1 MRRCLLT
8 LLCLAV
14 LCGTA
19 SAQTT
24 RARLLQD
31 LPRTAGAYWAY
42 PGPSQE
48 KLTPPPAGYEPF
60 YISHYGRHGSRYLGE
75 NDAYELALS
84 MLDSAGRAG
93 KLTPLGRDV
102 LEKLR
107 VCYADA
113 LHREGELS
121 VLGGEQHRGI
131 ARRMYERFPELLS
144 LPMKV
149 DARSSTAG
157 RCMMSMAFFCQ
168 ELKGLNPSLEIG
180 LRASE
185 REMPFVVGDNEMAL
199 PAGPAADSLQKVVA
213 DMRRAAFDATRL
225 TGTLFDGFDTGED
238 GPSLMYALHTV
249 AADLQNVPE
258 LGISL
263 LDLFTPD
270 ELFAIWNANNAFWV
284 RYVGMAPGA
293 TPRYLRQVPVRDSIV
308 RAADQVIRS
317 GEPALTLRFSH
328 DSSVATLAYLM
339 GLEETQGQV
348 TTLENAYESV
358 SIDRLVPM
366 ACNIQLVFYR
376 REGSDDILV
385 KFLYN
390 ENETTIPVKT
400 DVSPYYHWTDVRRFW
415 KMK

>member
-1 MRRCLLT
+1 
-8 LLCLAV
+8 
-14 LCGTA
+14 
-19 SAQTT
+19 
-24 RARLLQD
+24 
-31 LPRTAGAYWAY
+31 
-42 PGPSQE
+42 
-48 KLTPPPAGYEPF
+48 
-60 YISHYGRHGSRYLGE
+60 
-75 NDAYELALS
+75 
-84 MLDSAGRAG
+84 
-93 KLTPLGRDV
+93 
-102 LEKLR
+102 
-107 VCYADA
+107 
-113 LHREGELS
+113 
-121 VLGGEQHRGI
+121 
-131 ARRMYERFPELLS
+131 
-144 LPMKV
+144 
-149 DARSSTAG
+149 
-157 RCMMSMAFFCQ
+157 
-168 ELKGLNPSLEIG
+168 
-180 LRASE
+180 
-185 REMPFVVGDNEMAL
+185 MPFVVGDNEMAL

-225 TGTLFDGFDTGED
+225 TGTLFDGFDAGED

-348 TTLENAYESV
+348 TTLQDAYKSV

-376 REGSDDILV
+376 RKGSDDILV